1 MMNDIFVAILLA
13 ASVFGIVSGSEGDV
27 SAAILRSGKDTAEL
41 MLTVTGG
48 MVLWSGILSV
58 AEQSGLTDI
67 LAGAVRPLLRI
78 IMPGLRKGSRAE
90 RYVCMNIAANI
101 LGLGNAATPPGIRAM
116 KELSLQREGSLDQ
129 PSNEMV
135 TFAVINTASVQLIPA
150 TVMTLRS
157 AAGSS
162 DPACIMPCVWVAS
175 VCALTA
181 GLLVCKALQPRS
193 HSPADGRWNQIGADN
208 ND

>member
-1 MMNDIFVAILLA
+1 MISMMNDIFAAILLA
-13 ASVFGIVSGSEGDV
+13 ASIFGIMSGSEGDV
-27 SAAILRSGKDTAEL
+27 SAAMLRSGRDTAEL
-41 MLTVTGG
+41 MMTVTGG
-48 MVLWSGILSV
+48 MALWSGIMSV
-58 AEQSGLTDI
+58 AEKSGLTDI
-67 LAGAVRPLLRI
+67 LAGTVRPLLRI
-78 IMPGLRKGSRAE
+78 IMPGLQKGSQAE
-90 RYVCMNIAANI
+90 KYVCMNIAANM

-116 KELSLQREGSLDQ
+116 QELARQREGSTGK

-162 DPACIMPCVWVAS
+162 DPACIMPCVWITS

-181 GLLVCKALQPRS
+181 GLLVCRAMQTRPRIE
-193 HSPADGRWNQIGADN
+193 N
-208 ND
+208 